1 MELFGVAFPQ
11 IFEVPDIFVEFD
23 VQSWS
28 DYFELYYVG
37 DGTWASDT
45 FDAGPCAVTTEEYY
59 SSSQIG
65 RISATLVI
73 SGLDAGDVSLTVT
86 IETYTDEDDD
96 GEPDDGL
103 AFYSWTFTNHQAII
117 NGLCSIQVEK
127 TGFTDDVDF
136 PIDENLTC
144 TEDKNCMCVIP
155 VRENEVVCGRQF
167 GEGCIKDE
175 NIEFYVTVLGIS
187 WSRFYVVRQP
197 IATATGNATVV
208 RYAGGSG
215 TTWDD
220 TLLSGTTTLVVAGT
234 GPQEVTITYGG
245 QTYTNT
251 TDIDPLCPFN
261 GRSDDG
267 ELICI
272 IPVTIGVPVNNTCCD
287 RLSRPG
293 LAVVD
298 LTEFETTTGF
308 GNQVIGA
315 FEILHVPLDRG
326 ILPGPGCGYVNEDTN
341 RPLNTWYY
349 RAGNYFVDIAFDYT
363 CGPGDFGE
371 GDIYMKA
378 LASVYDSSGRGT
390 GAWCE
395 AHFTDVEVDGQS
407 TFVLP
412 FAFPTA
418 IGGVFNPT
426 IGLATN
432 AEVVVQFSEPFT
444 LE

>member
-1 MELFGVAFPQ
+1 MAFSR
-11 IFEVPDIFVEFD
+11 IYEVPDIFQEFD
-23 VQSWS
+23 VQSYL
-28 DYFELYYVG
+28 DYFELYHVG

-45 FDAGPCAVTTEEYY
+45 FDAGPCAVLAEEYY

-65 RISATLVI
+65 RISATLVV

-86 IETYTDEDDD
+86 LETYTDEDDD

-127 TGFTDDVDF
+127 TGFTDDVEF

-144 TEDKNCMCVIP
+144 TKDKNCMCVIP
-155 VRENEVVCGRQF
+155 IREDDTACGRSP
-167 GEGCIKDE
+167 CIRGPGDVAY
-175 NIEFYVTVLGIS
+175 YVTVLGQS
-187 WSRFYVVRQP
+187 WARSYSLIIPPPPYDSTWAFVTYD
-197 IATATGNATVV
+197 
-208 RYAGGSG
+208 GGSG
-215 TTWDD
+215 TSWSDGD
-220 TLLSGTTTLVVAGT
+220 TTNVPASITVAGT
-234 GPQEVTITYGG
+234 GPQEVTITFDG
-245 QTYTNT
+245 QTYTNSVE
-251 TDIDPLCPFN
+251 IDPLCSFVVY
-261 GRSDDG
+261 SDDG
-267 ELICI
+267 KLLCVA
-272 IPVTIGVPVNNTCCD
+272 PFAGDVYTSNTCCD
-287 RLSRPG
+287 RVSRPG
-293 LAVVD
+293 MALVE

-315 FEILHVPLDRG
+315 FEILHLPLDRG
-326 ILPGPGCGYVNEDTN
+326 ILPGPACGYVNEDSDN
-341 RPLNTWYY
+341 PIDTWYY
-349 RAGNYFVDIAFDYT
+349 RAGDYFVDIAFDYT

-412 FAFPTA
+412 FAFATA
-418 IGGVFNPT
+418 IGGVLNPT
-426 IGLATN
+426 IGFATN
-432 AEVVVQFSEPFT
+432 AEVVVQFPAPFT